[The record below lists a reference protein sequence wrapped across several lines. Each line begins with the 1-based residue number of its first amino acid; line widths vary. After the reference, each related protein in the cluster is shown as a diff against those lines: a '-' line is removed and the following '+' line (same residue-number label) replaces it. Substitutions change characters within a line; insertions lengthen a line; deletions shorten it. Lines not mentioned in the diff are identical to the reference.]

1 MRTAEGI
8 AALPTIPTGLGGPV
22 VLRLFLLLII
32 VELYF
37 PAHSQAVPTRAP
49 VSSFSAQEP
58 VSIPANADSTLDPA
72 RDSSAQSLEG
82 CPTKE
87 KFRGPQL
94 EFAKILNA
102 CGEATWERGD
112 LTNAGQYHRQA
123 LKIRQRLAP
132 GSLDLAESLNHLGDV
147 EQQLGSLEKA
157 EVHEREALAIR
168 RKLAP
173 NSLAVAD
180 SLHSL
185 GRTALARGDLVR
197 AEAEFREGMEIRQ
210 KLAPGEHELAFSYI
224 GMANLYGR
232 RGDLEKQEEYFNEA
246 MSLGDKLKPANR
258 AAILEG
264 LGNVNVQ
271 RGQFENAEACFRK
284 ALEIRQTFLPGSL
297 LVAMSLSDLGSLAS
311 NRGDSDQAEQFYRQ
325 ALEIREK
332 IAPGSLVVANSFSEL
347 GSISQTRGNLTNAER
362 YFRQALNTEERL
374 APDGLPVA
382 NSLQQI
388 GTVLWVREDLSTA
401 ESYFQRASEIR
412 QRLVPETPAAAQSLN
427 WLGLVCA
434 RRGELA
440 QAEEYFEHAFQISK
454 RSSSENLFASQMLT
468 NLGDIAQRR
477 DDLAKAE
484 EYFRQALAI
493 HHKLAP
499 GSPGEAGALQKLG
512 DLERKRRNLPEA
524 EKYLRQALVIR
535 EEKMPGSL
543 PHANVLMALASLLR
557 EEHKIDNAAQFY
569 EQGITVLDNQMSSLG
584 GSEEVRSAFRAK
596 YEANYKNYADLLVAD
611 AKKPDE
617 AFNVVERSRAR
628 TLLEL
633 LENAQINIHSGCSPE
648 LLRRERALRESI
660 SAKASYRLELLD
672 SAHAD
677 ALMILDKQIQN
688 LKERY
693 EEVKTEIRL
702 ESPVYAAL
710 AQPRPLTAKEAQQ
723 QLLDGDTLLLEYSL
737 ADRRSYLWAV
747 TETNLAVYPLP
758 PRKVIESAARNV
770 YEQLTARSRR
780 VAHESAGQ
788 RRIRIKEAEAEYTK
802 AASELSQMILGPV
815 ASNLGNKRLLI
826 VSDGA
831 LQYLPFGALPIPKI
845 RASKT
850 QPKSSDTKDETGPP
864 LVTEH
869 EVVNL
874 PSASTLA
881 ELRRARMNRK
891 EPPKAVAVFAD
902 PVFDRQDER
911 VSRLRTAA
919 GAQPATGT
927 LIAEKDPSPSSQRL
941 TRSATDVG
949 LVRNRGAYL
958 GRLLWT
964 QREAAAI
971 LHVTPSGKSMQAI
984 GFDANRLTATSPIL
998 AQYRIIHFAT
1008 HALLD
1013 SKNPELSGLVLSLI
1027 DRNGRPQDGYLD
1039 LEQIYNLNLPAD
1051 LVVLSACDTAL
1062 GQEVRGEGLIGLA
1075 RGFMY
1080 AGASRVMASLWSVDD
1095 EVTSELMSRFYQHLE
1110 QDKETPAAALRAAQ
1124 LEVAK
1129 DKRWNSPYYW
1139 AGFQLQGEWK

>member
-1 MRTAEGI
+1 M
-8 AALPTIPTGLGGPV
+8 
-22 VLRLFLLLII
+22 LRLFLLLII
-32 VELYF
+32 AELYLL
-37 PAHSQAVPTRAP
+37 AHSQAIPARASES
-49 VSSFSAQEP
+49 VYSVQQS
-58 VSIPANADSTLDPA
+58 VSIPAKPDSTLD
-72 RDSSAQSLEG
+72 SASDFSGQSPEN

-87 KFRGPQL
+87 PFTGTQL
-94 EFAKILNA
+94 DFAKILNE
-102 CGEATWERGD
+102 CGEAAWERGD
-112 LTNAGQYHRQA
+112 LANAGLYQRQA
-123 LKIRQRLAP
+123 LKIRQKLIP

-147 EQQLGSLEKA
+147 EEQLGYLEKA
-157 EVHEREALAIR
+157 EAHERKALAIR

-173 NSLAVAD
+173 NGLAVAE

-185 GRTALARGDLVR
+185 GRAALVRGDLVR
-197 AEAEFREGMEIRQ
+197 ADAEFREGMEIRER
-210 KLAPGEHELAFSYI
+210 LAPGGHELAFSYI

-232 RGDLEKQEEYFNEA
+232 RGDLPKQEEYFNQA

-258 AAILEG
+258 AAILGG

-271 RGQFENAEACFRK
+271 RGQFDKAEACFRK

-297 LVAMSLSDLGSLAS
+297 LVATSLSDLGSLAS
-311 NRGDSDQAEQFYRQ
+311 NRGDPDQAEKLYHQ
-325 ALEIREK
+325 ALEIRQK

-347 GSISQTRGNLTNAER
+347 GSIAQMRGNLTGAER
-362 YFRQALNTEERL
+362 YFRQALNIEEQL
-374 APDGLPVA
+374 APGGLPVSS
-382 NSLQQI
+382 SLQQI
-388 GTVLWVREDLSTA
+388 GIVQWIREDPSTA

-412 QRLVPETPAAAQSLN
+412 QRLVPESPAAAQSFS

-434 RRGELA
+434 RRGDLA
-440 QAEEYFEHAFQISK
+440 QADKYFEHAFQISQ
-454 RSSSENLFASQMLT
+454 RSSSENLFASQMLA

-477 DDLAKAE
+477 SDLAKAE

-493 HHKLAP
+493 HQNLAP
-499 GSPGEAGALQKLG
+499 DSPGEAGALQKLG
-512 DLERKRRNLPEA
+512 ELERKRHNLPEA
-524 EKYLRQALVIR
+524 EKYLRQALIIR

-543 PHANVLMALASLLR
+543 SHANVLMALASLLR
-557 EEHKIDNAAQFY
+557 EEHKTDDAAQFF
-569 EQGITVLDNQMSSLG
+569 EEGITVLDNQMSSLG
-584 GSEEVRSAFRAK
+584 GSEEVRSAFRAR
-596 YEANYKNYADLLVAD
+596 YEANYKNYADLLVTD

-648 LLRRERALRESI
+648 LLRRESSLRESI
-660 SAKASYRLELLD
+660 SAKASYRLQLLD
-672 SAHAD
+672 AAHTD
-677 ALMILDKQIQN
+677 ALTTLDKQIQN
-688 LKERY
+688 LKEQY

-702 ESPVYAAL
+702 ESPGYAAL

-723 QLLDGDTLLLEYSL
+723 QLLDSDTLLLEYSL
-737 ADRRSYLWAV
+737 ADRRSYVWVL

-770 YEQLTARSRR
+770 YELLTARSRR
-780 VAHESAGQ
+780 VPNETARQ
-788 RRIRIKEAEAEYTK
+788 RRVRTKEAEAEYTK

-815 ASNLGNKRLLI
+815 ASKLGNKRLLV
-826 VSDGA
+826 VSDCA
-831 LQYLPFGALPIPKI
+831 LQYLPFGALPIP
-845 RASKT
+845 RVSASTT
-850 QPKSSDTKDETGPP
+850 QTKSPDAEAETSLP
-864 LVTEH
+864 LVTKH

-874 PSASTLA
+874 PSASALA

-891 EPPKAVAVFAD
+891 KPPKAVAVFAD
-902 PVFDRQDER
+902 PVFDREDDR
-911 VSRLRTAA
+911 VIRLRTAA
-919 GAQPATGT
+919 GTQPGAFV
-927 LIAEKDPSPSSQRL
+927 AANDVPPSTQRL
-941 TRSATDVG
+941 TRSAADVG

-964 QREAAAI
+964 RREAAAI
-971 LHVTPSGKSMQAI
+971 LHVTPSGEGMQAI
-984 GFDANRLTATSPIL
+984 GFDANRLTATSPAL

-1027 DRNGRPQDGYLD
+1027 DRDGRPQDGFLD

-1062 GQEVRGEGLIGLA
+1062 GQEVRGEGLVGLA

-1080 AGASRVMASLWSVDD
+1080 AGATRVMASLWSVDD
-1095 EVTSELMSRFYQHLE
+1095 EVTSELMSRFYRHLE

-1129 DKRWNSPYYW
+1129 DKRWTAPYYW

>member
-1 MRTAEGI
+1 M
-8 AALPTIPTGLGGPV
+8 GGPV
-22 VLRLFLLLII
+22 VLRLYWLFVITTFYL
-32 VELYF
+32 
-37 PAHSQAVPTRAP
+37 PAHSQAVPVPAP
-49 VSSFSAQEP
+49 GPAVSVQEP
-58 VSIPANADSTLDPA
+58 VSIPAKADSTLDSA
-72 RDSSAQSLEG
+72 GDSSVQGPES
-82 CPTKE
+82 CPVRENFT
-87 KFRGPQL
+87 GTQL
-94 EFAKILNA
+94 DFARLLDE
-102 CGEATWERGD
+102 CGEAAWERGD
-112 LTNAGQYHRQA
+112 LPNAEQYDRQA
-123 LKIRQRLAP
+123 LKIRQKLVP

-147 EQQLGSLEKA
+147 EQQLGYLEKA
-157 EVHEREALAIR
+157 EANEYKALNIR
-168 RKLAP
+168 RKRAA
-173 NSLAVAD
+173 NSLAVAE

-185 GRTALARGDLVR
+185 GRAALARGDLVR
-197 AEAEFREGMEIRQ
+197 AEAQFREGMEIRQ
-210 KLAPGEHELAFSYI
+210 RLAPGGHELAFSFI

-232 RGDLEKQEEYFNEA
+232 RGDFQKQEEYFNQA
-246 MSLGDKLKPANR
+246 LSLGDQLKPANR

-271 RGQFENAEACFRK
+271 RGQFDKAETCFRK

-297 LVAMSLSDLGSLAS
+297 LVAASLSDLGSLAS
-311 NRGDSDQAEQFYRQ
+311 NRGDSDLAEQFYRQ
-325 ALEIREK
+325 ALEIRQK
-332 IAPGSLVVANSFSEL
+332 VAPGSLVVANSFSEL
-347 GSISQTRGNLTNAER
+347 GSIAQTRGNLSSAEI
-362 YFRQALNTEERL
+362 YFRQALNIGERL
-374 APDGLPVA
+374 APGGLAVA
-382 NSLQQI
+382 SSLQQI
-388 GTVLWVREDLSTA
+388 GIVLWVREDLSTA
-401 ESYFQRASEIR
+401 ETYFQRASEIR
-412 QRLVPETPAAAQSLN
+412 LRLVPESPVAAQSLS

-434 RRGELA
+434 RRGDLA
-440 QAEEYFEHAFQISK
+440 QAEEYFEHAYQISQ
-454 RSSSENLFASQMLT
+454 RSSSENLLASQMLT

-477 DDLAKAE
+477 DDLAKAG
-484 EYFRQALAI
+484 EYYRQALAI
-493 HHKLAP
+493 HHRLAP
-499 GSPGEAGALQKLG
+499 DSPGEAGVLQKLG
-512 DLERKRRNLPEA
+512 DLERKRHNLAAA
-524 EKYLRQALVIR
+524 EKYIRQALVIR

-543 PHANVLMALASLLR
+543 AHANVLMGLASLLR
-557 EEHKIDNAAQFY
+557 EEHKTEDAAKFY
-569 EQGITVLDNQMSSLG
+569 EEGITVLDDQMSSLG

-633 LENAQINIHSGCSPE
+633 LENAPINIHSGCSPE
-648 LLRRERALRESI
+648 LLRRESSLRESI
-660 SAKASYRLELLD
+660 SAKASYRLQLLD
-672 SAHAD
+672 AAHTD
-677 ALMILDKQIQN
+677 ALTILDKQIQN
-688 LKERY
+688 LKAQY

-702 ESPVYAAL
+702 ESPGYAAL

-723 QLLDGDTLLLEYSL
+723 QLLDDDTLLLEYSL

-747 TETNLAVYPLP
+747 TATNLAVYPLP

-770 YEQLTARSRR
+770 YELLTARSRR
-780 VAHESAGQ
+780 MPNETARQ
-788 RRIRIKEAEAEYTK
+788 RRIRIKGAEVEYTK

-815 ASNLGNKRLLI
+815 ASKLGNKRLLV

-831 LQYLPFGALPIPKI
+831 LQYLPFGALPFP
-845 RASKT
+845 RVPDSKT
-850 QPKSSDTKDETGPP
+850 QAKSPVVENETSLP
-864 LVTEH
+864 LITEH

-874 PSASTLA
+874 PSASALA

-902 PVFDRQDER
+902 PVFDRQDDR
-911 VSRLRTAA
+911 VVQLRTAA
-919 GAQPATGT
+919 GSQPAARTFV
-927 LIAEKDPSPSSQRL
+927 AANNVPPSTQRL

-949 LVRNRGAYL
+949 LVKDRGAYL

-964 QREAAAI
+964 RREAAAI
-971 LHVTPSGKSMQAI
+971 LHVTPSGEGMQAI
-984 GFDANRLTATSPIL
+984 GFDANRLTATSPAL

-1027 DRNGRPQDGYLD
+1027 DRDGRPQDGFLD

-1062 GQEVRGEGLIGLA
+1062 GQEVRGEGLVGLA

-1095 EVTSELMSRFYQHLE
+1095 EVTSELMSRFYRHLE
-1110 QDKETPAAALRAAQ
+1110 QDKESPAAALRAAQ

-1129 DKRWNSPYYW
+1129 DKRWSAPYYW